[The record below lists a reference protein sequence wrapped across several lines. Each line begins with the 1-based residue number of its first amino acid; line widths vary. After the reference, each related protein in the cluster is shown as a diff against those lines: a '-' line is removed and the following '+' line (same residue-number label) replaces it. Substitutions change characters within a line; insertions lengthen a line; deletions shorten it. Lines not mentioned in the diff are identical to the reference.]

1 MDSDHPARTS
11 SRPRLLHAEL
21 TDSLIGIFYR
31 TYDELGGGFAESVYA
46 NSYAIALQE
55 AAIAFEREAPI
66 EIRFHGQVVGV
77 SRPDFIV
84 ATTVI
89 VECKA
94 VKALEEWHLGQVLHY
109 LRATKCRVALLLN
122 FGPKA
127 SIKRIVL

>member
-1 MDSDHPARTS
+1 MDASH
-11 SRPRLLHAEL
+11 LLNAEL
-21 TDSLIGIFYR
+21 TERLIGAFYR

-55 AAIAFEREAPI
+55 ADISFVREAPI
-66 EIRFHGQVVGV
+66 EITFRGHVVGV
-77 SRPDFIV
+77 SRPDFII
-84 ATTVI
+84 ANTVI

-94 VKALEEWHLGQVLHY
+94 VKALEVWQLSQVLHY

-122 FGPKA
+122 FGPRA